1 MKNYSPDIA
10 AYKLVGK
17 RLALGKSRHLVK
29 AKNEHL
35 ICGASTALAHTR
47 SLQYLGNWMH
57 STTGKHLKNLSDE
70 DAFSYLT
77 LRALTVG
84 QSAVDL
90 DRQAINFH
98 LLYENP
104 IPFIAS
110 TIERKLTNRAYT
122 SAQLQLLVADANEK
136 MRLSIEIC
144 IDTGMRAVELIT
156 IAPLESLTESERNNW
171 HSARFLGREDD
182 VAFVVSGKGGL
193 RRQVRLSR
201 DRAQQLLL
209 HKRPSPITVFDRK
222 VSHRSY
228 FDLIAGA
235 NFSMQFS
242 NLSREVLG
250 MSSGAH
256 GIRHSFA
263 QKRLR
268 DLICLGLSFE
278 TALLVLSNELGHFAT
293 TNTFAYLRD

>member
-1 MKNYSPDIA
+1 
-10 AYKLVGK
+10 
-17 RLALGKSRHLVK
+17 
-29 AKNEHL
+29 
-35 ICGASTALAHTR
+35 
-47 SLQYLGNWMH
+47 
-57 STTGKHLKNLSDE
+57 
-70 DAFSYLT
+70 
-77 LRALTVG
+77 
-84 QSAVDL
+84 
-90 DRQAINFH
+90 
-98 LLYENP
+98 
-104 IPFIAS
+104 
-110 TIERKLTNRAYT
+110 
-122 SAQLQLLVADANEK
+122 